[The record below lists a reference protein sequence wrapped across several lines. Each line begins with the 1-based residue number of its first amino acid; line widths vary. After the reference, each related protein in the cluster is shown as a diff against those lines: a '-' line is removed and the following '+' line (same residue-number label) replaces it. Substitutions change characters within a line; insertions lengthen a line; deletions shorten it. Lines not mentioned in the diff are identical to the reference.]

1 MKSIYIAGPMRGFE
15 YYNFPAFDAARVV
28 LEYDGWRVVSPA
40 DMDRA
45 RGHDPTTFPAD
56 HDWDSCSADDLD
68 SANQADLTAIL
79 ECAAIFM
86 LAGWENSEGA
96 RAEHALA
103 QWAGKEVLFEE
114 DPTPPST
121 HSLPTDAA
129 ARKAIPLVTG
139 CLHYF
144 PDALAE
150 VAKLSKA
157 GNDQHNPGQP
167 LHWDRAKSADHV
179 DCLGRHLL
187 QIDERDTDGQLH
199 ATKVAWRALAH
210 LQGMLEQGA

>member
-1 MKSIYIAGPMRGFE
+1 MRGFE
-15 YYNFPAFDAARVV
+15 YYNFPEFDAARDM
-28 LEYDGWRVVSPA
+28 LKDDGWRVVSPA

-45 RGHDPTTFPAD
+45 RGFAPEQLPDD
-56 HDWDSCSADDLD
+56 HDWSSVEG
-68 SANQADLTAIL
+68 L
-79 ECAAIFM
+79 ECFDLEEAITSDVEAVRECDAIFM
-86 LAGWENSEGA
+86 LAGWEDSTGA
-96 RAEHALA
+96 TAEHALA
-103 QWAGKEVLFEE
+103 KWAGKQVVYEE
-114 DPTPPST
+114 EPVPAS
-121 HSLPTDAA
+121 SALLPTDPA

-139 CLHYF
+139 CFHYF

-167 LHWDRAKSADHV
+167 LHWDRKKSSDHI

-199 ATKVAWRALAH
+199 ATKVAWRALAN
-210 LQGMLEQGA
+210 LQMMLEQGV